1 MKKRLPII
9 LTLLLVCIA
18 VSYASAA
25 NVVASPQNLSVDGVD
40 ADCDKYNID
49 GSNYFKLRDLAQL
62 LSKTDSR
69 FSVSFDEQS
78 NAVTVVSGKEYTPV
92 GGELARGRDQSKT
105 AVVSKQ
111 SVLIDGKVADG
122 LSVYNIGGNNYFK
135 LRDLGDAL
143 CFTVDY
149 DADSNT
155 AIVLSKGSTA
165 VYQNAF
171 EKLLKDVNEKR
182 RADMAREESFDG
194 FEAYLQHHRGE
205 VEITQAEIDS
215 LKNLNNPGKAVLTR
229 AEALEDVD
237 LFFRALHYSYGA
249 YYYFGE
255 ETFQKAEDA
264 IRAELASYQTIK
276 WDQLVSL
283 IYSHLLFVRDGHF
296 SIAGRYEPAF
306 EKSVQ
311 YLYYYSG
318 HSFGKDES
326 GYYLLGET
334 EKWYYTSCGNAN
346 VEMKPY
352 LDGSGRVCYSLCQF
366 CPATAAHT
374 ADSITLTK
382 GAETK
387 TVSVT
392 WSLSQSYLEGGS
404 QVPDYHYL
412 KSNGIALITIRRFD
426 WNYEETMDEFVRTG
440 SDLKNA
446 KLIIIDARSNSG
458 GDEDFIKNWLKS
470 YTGEEPE
477 QKTIISNW
485 GTAMFDRTQAYADL
499 GEEFAAFRTGDK
511 DYELFQ
517 GKLLENSTPILL
529 LTDSMSG
536 SAGESIVT
544 YCRTLDNCLVIGGPT
559 RGAQLVGNVRG
570 WTLPNSGIGFQF
582 GQSFHFIYNMEN
594 VDGKGY
600 EPDLW
605 CDPKTS
611 LQAVLSMVERY
622 DLGSAEGVAALRA
635 AAEYSDQVGRHFPLN
650 VPQRRMSRKRSIL
663 LNLSYGHIPPSSER
677 KTAPEIILILG
688 ALLSLL

>member
-1 MKKRLPII
+1 MKKLLPII

-18 VSYASAA
+18 APYASAA
-25 NVVASPQNLSVDGVD
+25 NVVASPQNLSVDGID

-69 FSVSFDEQS
+69 FSISFDEQS
-78 NAVTVVSGKEYTPV
+78 NAVAVVSGKEYIPV
-92 GGELARGRDQSKT
+92 GGELARGQDQSKT

-111 SVLIDGKVADG
+111 SVLIDGKAVDG
-122 LSVYNIGGNNYFK
+122 LSIYNIGGNNYFK

-143 CFTVDY
+143 GFTVDY

-171 EKLLKDVNEKR
+171 VKLLEDVNEKR
-182 RADMAREESFDG
+182 RADMASEVTFDG
-194 FEAYLQHHRGE
+194 FEDYLQHHRGE

-215 LKNLNNPGKAVLTR
+215 LMDLNHPGKATLTR

-237 LFFRALHYSYGA
+237 LYFRALHYSYGA

-255 ETFQKAEDA
+255 ENFQKAENT
-264 IRAELASYQTIK
+264 IRAKLSSCKTITR
-276 WDQLVSL
+276 DQLISL
-283 IYSHLLFVRDGHF
+283 MYSNLLFVRDGHF
-296 SIAGRYEPAF
+296 CIAGRYEPAY
-306 EKSVQ
+306 ESSVQ
-311 YLYYYSG
+311 YLYYYSDR
-318 HSFGKDES
+318 SFGKDTN
-326 GYYLLGET
+326 GYYLLGES

-346 VEMKPY
+346 AEMQPY
-352 LDGSGRVCYSLCQF
+352 LEKSGRVCYSLRQF

-374 ADSITLTK
+374 TDIITLTK
-382 GAETK
+382 GGETK
-387 TVSVT
+387 TVSLT
-392 WSLSQSYLEGGS
+392 WSLSQSYLEDGS

-426 WNYEETMDEFVRTG
+426 WNREDTMNEFVRTG

-517 GKLLENSTPILL
+517 GKLLANSTPILL

-582 GQSFHFIYNMEN
+582 GQALHFIYSMEN
-594 VDGKGY
+594 VEGKGY
-600 EPDLW
+600 APDLW
-605 CDPKTS
+605 CNPKTS
-611 LQAVLSMVERY
+611 LQSVLNMVERY
-622 DLGSAEGVAALRA
+622 GPGSDEGVAALRA
-635 AAEYSDQVGRHFPLN
+635 QLPN
-650 VPQRRMSRKRSIL
+650 IL
-663 LNLSYGHIPPSSER
+663 T
-677 KTAPEIILILG
+677 K
-688 ALLSLL
+688 

>member
-1 MKKRLPII
+1 MKKLLPII

-18 VSYASAA
+18 APYASAA

-69 FSVSFDEQS
+69 FSISFDEQS
-78 NAVTVVSGKEYTPV
+78 NAVAVVSGKEYTPV
-92 GGELARGRDQSKT
+92 GGELERGRDQFKT

-111 SVLIDGKVADG
+111 SVLIDGKAVDG
-122 LSVYNIGGNNYFK
+122 LSIYNIGGNNYFK

-143 CFTVDY
+143 GFTVDY

-165 VYQNAF
+165 VYQNVF
-171 EKLLKDVNEKR
+171 EKLLEDVNEKR
-182 RADMAREESFDG
+182 RADMASEVTFDG
-194 FEAYLQHHRGE
+194 FEDYLQHHRGE

-215 LKNLNNPGKAVLTR
+215 LMDLNHPGKATLTR

-237 LFFRALHYSYGA
+237 LYFRALHYSYGA

-255 ETFQKAEDA
+255 ENFQKAENT
-264 IRAELASYQTIK
+264 IRAKLSSCKTITR
-276 WDQLVSL
+276 DQLISL
-283 IYSHLLFVRDGHF
+283 MYSNLLFVRDGHF
-296 SIAGRYEPAF
+296 CIAGRYEPAY
-306 EKSVQ
+306 ESSVQ
-311 YLYYYSG
+311 YLYYYSDR
-318 HSFGKDES
+318 SFGKDAN
-326 GYYLLGET
+326 GYYLLGES

-346 VEMKPY
+346 AEMQPY
-352 LDGSGRVCYSLCQF
+352 LEKSGRVCYSLRQF

-374 ADSITLTK
+374 TDIITLTK
-382 GAETK
+382 GGETK
-387 TVSVT
+387 TVSLT
-392 WSLSQSYLEGGS
+392 WSLSQSYLEDGS

-446 KLIIIDARSNSG
+446 KLIIDARSNSG

-582 GQSFHFIYNMEN
+582 GQALHFIYSMEN
-594 VDGKGY
+594 VEGKGY
-600 EPDLW
+600 APDLW
-605 CDPKTS
+605 CNPKTS
-611 LQAVLSMVERY
+611 LQSVLNMVERY
-622 DLGSAEGVAALRA
+622 GLGSDEGVAALRA
-635 AAEYSDQVGRHFPLN
+635 QLPN
-650 VPQRRMSRKRSIL
+650 IL
-663 LNLSYGHIPPSSER
+663 T
-677 KTAPEIILILG
+677 K
-688 ALLSLL
+688 

>member
-1 MKKRLPII
+1 MPII

-18 VSYASAA
+18 APYASAA
-25 NVVASPQNLSVDGVD
+25 NVTVSPQNLSVDGVD

-62 LSKTDSR
+62 LSKTDSC

-78 NAVTVVSGKEYTPV
+78 NAVAVVSGKEYIPV
-92 GGELARGRDQSKT
+92 GGELARGQDHSKT

-111 SVLIDGKVADG
+111 SVLIDGKAVDG
-122 LSVYNIGGNNYFK
+122 LSIYNIGGNNYFK
-135 LRDLGDAL
+135 LRDLGNAL
-143 CFTVDY
+143 GFTVDY

-171 EKLLKDVNEKR
+171 EKLLEDVNEKR
-182 RADMAREESFDG
+182 RADMASEVTFDG
-194 FEAYLQHHRGE
+194 FEDYLQHHRGE

-215 LKNLNNPGKAVLTR
+215 LMDLNHPGKATLTR

-237 LFFRALHYSYGA
+237 LYFRALHYSYGA

-255 ETFQKAEDA
+255 ENFQKAENT
-264 IRAELASYQTIK
+264 IRAKLSSCKTITR
-276 WDQLVSL
+276 DQLISL
-283 IYSHLLFVRDGHF
+283 MYSNLLFVRDGHF

-318 HSFGKDES
+318 QSFGKDKS
-326 GYYLLGET
+326 GYYLLGEN

-346 VEMKPY
+346 VEMQPY
-352 LDGSGRVCYSLCQF
+352 LEKSGRVCYSLRQF
-366 CPATAAHT
+366 CPATAAHST
-374 ADSITLTK
+374 DIITLAK
-382 GAETK
+382 GGETK
-387 TVSVT
+387 TVSLT
-392 WSLSQSYLEGGS
+392 WSLSQSYLEDGS

-412 KSNGIALITIRRFD
+412 KSNDIALITIRRFD

-458 GDEDFIKNWLKS
+458 GNEDFIKNWLKS

-570 WTLPNSGIGFQF
+570 WMLPNSAIGFQF
-582 GQSFHFIYNMEN
+582 GQALHFIYSMEN
-594 VDGKGY
+594 VEGKGY
-600 EPDLW
+600 APDLW
-605 CDPKTS
+605 CNPKTS
-611 LQAVLSMVERY
+611 LQSVLNMVERY

-635 AAEYSDQVGRHFPLN
+635 QLPN
-650 VPQRRMSRKRSIL
+650 IL
-663 LNLSYGHIPPSSER
+663 T
-677 KTAPEIILILG
+677 K
-688 ALLSLL
+688 

>member
-1 MKKRLPII
+1 MKKLLPII

-18 VSYASAA
+18 APYASAA

-40 ADCDKYNID
+40 ADCNKYNID
-49 GSNYFKLRDLAQL
+49 DSNYFKLRDLAQL
-62 LSKTDSR
+62 LNKTDSR
-69 FSVSFDEQS
+69 FSISFDEQS
-78 NAVTVVSGKEYTPV
+78 NAVAVVSGKEYTPV
-92 GGELARGRDQSKT
+92 GGELARGQDQSKT

-111 SVLIDGKVADG
+111 SVLIDGKAADG
-122 LSVYNIGGNNYFK
+122 LSIYNIGGNNYFK

-143 CFTVDY
+143 GFTVDY

-171 EKLLKDVNEKR
+171 VKLLEDVNKKR
-182 RADMAREESFDG
+182 RADMASEVTFDG
-194 FEAYLQHHRGE
+194 FEDYLQHHRGE

-215 LKNLNNPGKAVLTR
+215 LMDLNHPGKATLTR

-237 LFFRALHYSYGA
+237 LYFRALHYSYGA

-255 ETFQKAEDA
+255 ENFQKAENT
-264 IRAELASYQTIK
+264 IRAKLSSCKTITR
-276 WDQLVSL
+276 DQLISL
-283 IYSHLLFVRDGHF
+283 MYSNLLFVRDGHF
-296 SIAGRYEPAF
+296 CIAGRYEPAY
-306 EKSVQ
+306 ESSVQ
-311 YLYYYSG
+311 YLYYYSDR
-318 HSFGKDES
+318 SFGKDAN
-326 GYYLLGET
+326 GYYLLGES

-346 VEMKPY
+346 AEMQPY
-352 LDGSGRVCYSLCQF
+352 LEKSGRVCYSLRQF

-374 ADSITLTK
+374 TDIITLTK
-382 GAETK
+382 GGETK
-387 TVSVT
+387 TVSLT
-392 WSLSQSYLEGGS
+392 WSLSQSYLEDGS

-517 GKLLENSTPILL
+517 GKLLANSTPILL

-570 WTLPNSGIGFQF
+570 WMLPNSAIGFQF
-582 GQSFHFIYNMEN
+582 GQALHFIYSMEN
-594 VDGKGY
+594 VEGKGY
-600 EPDLW
+600 APDLW
-605 CDPKTS
+605 CNPKTS
-611 LQAVLSMVERY
+611 LQSVLNMVERY

-635 AAEYSDQVGRHFPLN
+635 QLPN
-650 VPQRRMSRKRSIL
+650 IL
-663 LNLSYGHIPPSSER
+663 T
-677 KTAPEIILILG
+677 K
-688 ALLSLL
+688 

>member
-1 MKKRLPII
+1 MKKLLSII

-18 VSYASAA
+18 APYASAA

-69 FSVSFDEQS
+69 FSISFDEQS
-78 NAVTVVSGKEYTPV
+78 NAAAVVSGKEYTPV
-92 GGELARGRDQSKT
+92 GGELARGQDQSKT

-111 SVLIDGKVADG
+111 SVLIDGKAADG
-122 LSVYNIGGNNYFK
+122 LSIYNIGGNNYFK

-143 CFTVDY
+143 GFTVDY

-155 AIVLSKGSTA
+155 AIVLSKGSTI

-171 EKLLKDVNEKR
+171 EKLLEDVNEKR
-182 RADMAREESFDG
+182 RADMASEVTFDG
-194 FEAYLQHHRGE
+194 FEDYLQHHRGE

-215 LKNLNNPGKAVLTR
+215 LMDLNHPGKATLTR

-237 LFFRALHYSYGA
+237 LYFRALHYSYGA

-255 ETFQKAEDA
+255 ENFQKAENT
-264 IRAELASYQTIK
+264 IRAKLSSCKTITR
-276 WDQLVSL
+276 DQLISL
-283 IYSHLLFVRDGHF
+283 MYSNLLFVRDGHF
-296 SIAGRYEPAF
+296 CIAGRYEPAY
-306 EKSVQ
+306 ESSVQ
-311 YLYYYSG
+311 YLYYYSDR
-318 HSFGKDES
+318 SFGKDAN
-326 GYYLLGET
+326 GYYLLGES

-346 VEMKPY
+346 AEMQPY
-352 LDGSGRVCYSLCQF
+352 LEKSGRVCYSLRQF

-374 ADSITLTK
+374 TDIITLTK
-382 GAETK
+382 GGETK
-387 TVSVT
+387 TVSLT
-392 WSLSQSYLEGGS
+392 WSLSQSYLEDGS

-517 GKLLENSTPILL
+517 GKLLANSTPILL

-570 WTLPNSGIGFQF
+570 WMLPNSAIGFQF
-582 GQSFHFIYNMEN
+582 GQALHFIYSMEN
-594 VDGKGY
+594 VEGKGY
-600 EPDLW
+600 APDLW
-605 CDPKTS
+605 CNPKTS
-611 LQAVLSMVERY
+611 LQSVLNMVERY
-622 DLGSAEGVAALRA
+622 DLGSSEGVAALRA
-635 AAEYSDQVGRHFPLN
+635 QLPN
-650 VPQRRMSRKRSIL
+650 IL
-663 LNLSYGHIPPSSER
+663 T
-677 KTAPEIILILG
+677 K
-688 ALLSLL
+688 

>member
-1 MKKRLPII
+1 MKKLLPII

-18 VSYASAA
+18 APYASAA

-69 FSVSFDEQS
+69 FSISFDEQS
-78 NAVTVVSGKEYTPV
+78 NAVAVVSGKEYIPV
-92 GGELARGRDQSKT
+92 GGELARGQDHSKT

-111 SVLIDGKVADG
+111 SVLIDGKAVDG
-122 LSVYNIGGNNYFK
+122 LSIYNIGGNNYFK
-135 LRDLGDAL
+135 LRDLGNAL
-143 CFTVDY
+143 GFTVDY

-171 EKLLKDVNEKR
+171 VKLLEDVNEKR
-182 RADMAREESFDG
+182 RADMASEVTFDG
-194 FEAYLQHHRGE
+194 FEDYLQHHRGE

-215 LKNLNNPGKAVLTR
+215 LMDLNHPGKATLTR

-237 LFFRALHYSYGA
+237 LYFRALHYSYGA

-255 ETFQKAEDA
+255 ENFQKAENT
-264 IRAELASYQTIK
+264 IRAKLSSCKTITR
-276 WDQLVSL
+276 DQLISL
-283 IYSHLLFVRDGHF
+283 MYSNLLFVRDGHF
-296 SIAGRYEPAF
+296 CIAGRYEPAY
-306 EKSVQ
+306 ESSVQ
-311 YLYYYSG
+311 YLYYYSDR
-318 HSFGKDES
+318 SFGKDAN
-326 GYYLLGET
+326 GYYLLGES

-346 VEMKPY
+346 AEMQPY
-352 LDGSGRVCYSLCQF
+352 LEKSGRVCYSLRQF

-374 ADSITLTK
+374 TDIITLTK
-382 GAETK
+382 GGETK
-387 TVSVT
+387 TVSLT
-392 WSLSQSYLEGGS
+392 WSLSQSYLEDGS

-517 GKLLENSTPILL
+517 GKLLANSTPILL

-570 WTLPNSGIGFQF
+570 WMLPNSAIGFQF
-582 GQSFHFIYNMEN
+582 GQALHFIYSMEN
-594 VDGKGY
+594 VEGKGY
-600 EPDLW
+600 APDLW
-605 CDPKTS
+605 CNPKTS
-611 LQAVLSMVERY
+611 LQSVLNMVELY

-635 AAEYSDQVGRHFPLN
+635 QLPN
-650 VPQRRMSRKRSIL
+650 IL
-663 LNLSYGHIPPSSER
+663 T
-677 KTAPEIILILG
+677 K
-688 ALLSLL
+688 

>member
-92 GGELARGRDQSKT
+92 GGELERGRDQSKT

-111 SVLIDGKVADG
+111 SVLIDGKAADG

-143 CFTVDY
+143 GFTVDY

-255 ETFQKAEDA
+255 ETFQRRKMPSVQNLHPIRRSSGTSSSRSFTRTCFSFGTDISRSPGGMNRPLKKA
-264 IRAELASYQTIK
+264 
-276 WDQLVSL
+276 
-283 IYSHLLFVRDGHF
+283 F
-296 SIAGRYEPAF
+296 SIFTITAVKA
-306 EKSVQ
+306 
-311 YLYYYSG
+311 L
-318 HSFGKDES
+318 
-326 GYYLLGET
+326 
-334 EKWYYTSCGNAN
+334 A
-346 VEMKPY
+346 EMKAGTICWGKPR
-352 LDGSGRVCYSLCQF
+352 SGTIP
-366 CPATAAHT
+366 PAAT
-374 ADSITLTK
+374 
-382 GAETK
+382 
-387 TVSVT
+387 
-392 WSLSQSYLEGGS
+392 
-404 QVPDYHYL
+404 
-412 KSNGIALITIRRFD
+412 
-426 WNYEETMDEFVRTG
+426 
-440 SDLKNA
+440 
-446 KLIIIDARSNSG
+446 
-458 GDEDFIKNWLKS
+458 
-470 YTGEEPE
+470 
-477 QKTIISNW
+477 
-485 GTAMFDRTQAYADL
+485 
-499 GEEFAAFRTGDK
+499 
-511 DYELFQ
+511 
-517 GKLLENSTPILL
+517 
-529 LTDSMSG
+529 
-536 SAGESIVT
+536 
-544 YCRTLDNCLVIGGPT
+544 
-559 RGAQLVGNVRG
+559 
-570 WTLPNSGIGFQF
+570 
-582 GQSFHFIYNMEN
+582 
-594 VDGKGY
+594 
-600 EPDLW
+600 
-605 CDPKTS
+605 
-611 LQAVLSMVERY
+611 
-622 DLGSAEGVAALRA
+622 
-635 AAEYSDQVGRHFPLN
+635 
-650 VPQRRMSRKRSIL
+650 RMSK
-663 LNLSYGHIPPSSER
+663 
-677 KTAPEIILILG
+677 
-688 ALLSLL
+688 

>member
-1 MKKRLPII
+1 M
-9 LTLLLVCIA
+9 TLLLVCIA
-18 VSYASAA
+18 APYASAA
-25 NVVASPQNLSVDGVD
+25 NVTVSPQNLSVDGVD

-69 FSVSFDEQS
+69 FSISFDEQS
-78 NAVTVVSGKEYTPV
+78 NAVAVVSGKEYIPV
-92 GGELARGRDQSKT
+92 GGELARGQDQSKT

-111 SVLIDGKVADG
+111 SVLIDGKAVDG
-122 LSVYNIGGNNYFK
+122 LSIYNIGGNNYFK
-135 LRDLGDAL
+135 LRDLGNAL
-143 CFTVDY
+143 GFTVDY

-171 EKLLKDVNEKR
+171 VKLLEDVNEKR
-182 RADMAREESFDG
+182 RADMASEVTFDG
-194 FEAYLQHHRGE
+194 FEDYLQHHRGE

-215 LKNLNNPGKAVLTR
+215 LMDLNHPGKATLTR

-237 LFFRALHYSYGA
+237 LYFRALHYSYGA

-255 ETFQKAEDA
+255 ENFQKAENT
-264 IRAELASYQTIK
+264 IRAKLSSCKTITR
-276 WDQLVSL
+276 DQLISL
-283 IYSHLLFVRDGHF
+283 MYSNLLFVRDGHF
-296 SIAGRYEPAF
+296 CIAGRYEPAY
-306 EKSVQ
+306 ESSVQ
-311 YLYYYSG
+311 YLYYYSDR
-318 HSFGKDES
+318 SFGKDAN
-326 GYYLLGET
+326 GYYLLGES

-346 VEMKPY
+346 AEMQPY
-352 LDGSGRVCYSLCQF
+352 LEKSGRVCYSLRQF

-374 ADSITLTK
+374 TDIITLTK
-382 GAETK
+382 GGETK
-387 TVSVT
+387 TVSLT
-392 WSLSQSYLEGGS
+392 WSLSQSYLEDGS

-570 WTLPNSGIGFQF
+570 WMLPNSAIGFQF
-582 GQSFHFIYNMEN
+582 GQALHFIYSMEN
-594 VDGKGY
+594 VEGKGY
-600 EPDLW
+600 APDLW
-605 CDPKTS
+605 CNPKTS
-611 LQAVLSMVERY
+611 LQSVLNMVERY

-635 AAEYSDQVGRHFPLN
+635 QLPN
-650 VPQRRMSRKRSIL
+650 IL
-663 LNLSYGHIPPSSER
+663 T
-677 KTAPEIILILG
+677 K
-688 ALLSLL
+688 

>member
-1 MKKRLPII
+1 MKKLLPII

-18 VSYASAA
+18 APYASAA

-69 FSVSFDEQS
+69 FSISFDEQS
-78 NAVTVVSGKEYTPV
+78 NAVAVVSGKEYIPV
-92 GGELARGRDQSKT
+92 GGELARGQDQSKT

-111 SVLIDGKVADG
+111 SVLIDGKAVDG
-122 LSVYNIGGNNYFK
+122 LSIYNIGGNNYFK
-135 LRDLGDAL
+135 LRDLGNAL
-143 CFTVDY
+143 GFTVDY

-165 VYQNAF
+165 AYQNAF
-171 EKLLKDVNEKR
+171 EKLLEDVNEKR
-182 RADMAREESFDG
+182 RADMASEVTFDG
-194 FEAYLQHHRGE
+194 FEDYLQHHRGE

-215 LKNLNNPGKAVLTR
+215 LMDLNHPGKATLTR

-237 LFFRALHYSYGA
+237 LYFRALHYSYGA

-255 ETFQKAEDA
+255 ENFQKAENT
-264 IRAELASYQTIK
+264 IRAKLSSCKTITR
-276 WDQLVSL
+276 DQLISL
-283 IYSHLLFVRDGHF
+283 MYSNLLFVRDGHF
-296 SIAGRYEPAF
+296 CIAGRYEPAY
-306 EKSVQ
+306 ESSVQ
-311 YLYYYSG
+311 YLYYYSDR
-318 HSFGKDES
+318 SFGKDTN
-326 GYYLLGET
+326 GYYLLGES

-346 VEMKPY
+346 AEMQPY
-352 LDGSGRVCYSLCQF
+352 LEKSGRVCYSLRQF

-374 ADSITLTK
+374 TDIITLTK
-382 GAETK
+382 GGETK
-387 TVSVT
+387 TVSLT
-392 WSLSQSYLEGGS
+392 WSLSQSYLEDGS

-426 WNYEETMDEFVRTG
+426 WNREDTMNEFVRTG

-517 GKLLENSTPILL
+517 GKLLANSTPILL

-582 GQSFHFIYNMEN
+582 GQALHFIYSMEN
-594 VDGKGY
+594 VEGKGY
-600 EPDLW
+600 APDLW
-605 CDPKTS
+605 CNSKTS
-611 LQAVLSMVERY
+611 LQSVLNMVERY
-622 DLGSAEGVAALRA
+622 GLGSAEGVAALRA
-635 AAEYSDQVGRHFPLN
+635 QLPN
-650 VPQRRMSRKRSIL
+650 IL
-663 LNLSYGHIPPSSER
+663 T
-677 KTAPEIILILG
+677 K
-688 ALLSLL
+688 

>member
-1 MKKRLPII
+1 MKKLLPII

-18 VSYASAA
+18 APYASAA

-69 FSVSFDEQS
+69 FSISFDEQS
-78 NAVTVVSGKEYTPV
+78 NAVAVVSGKEYIPV
-92 GGELARGRDQSKT
+92 GGELARGQDQSKT

-111 SVLIDGKVADG
+111 SVLIDGKAVDG
-122 LSVYNIGGNNYFK
+122 LSIYNIGGNNYFK
-135 LRDLGDAL
+135 LRDLGNAL
-143 CFTVDY
+143 GFTVDY

-171 EKLLKDVNEKR
+171 VKLLEDVNEKR
-182 RADMAREESFDG
+182 RADMASEVTFDG
-194 FEAYLQHHRGE
+194 FEDYLQHHRGE

-215 LKNLNNPGKAVLTR
+215 LMDLNHPGKATLTR

-237 LFFRALHYSYGA
+237 LYFRALHYSYGA

-255 ETFQKAEDA
+255 ENFQKAEN
-264 IRAELASYQTIK
+264 TIHAK
-276 WDQLVSL
+276 LSSCKTITRDQLISL
-283 IYSHLLFVRDGHF
+283 MYSNLLFVRDGHF
-296 SIAGRYEPAF
+296 CIAGRYEPAY
-306 EKSVQ
+306 ESSVQ
-311 YLYYYSG
+311 YLYYYSDR
-318 HSFGKDES
+318 SFGKDAN
-326 GYYLLGET
+326 GYYLLGES

-346 VEMKPY
+346 AEMQPY
-352 LDGSGRVCYSLCQF
+352 LEKSGRVCYSLRQF

-374 ADSITLTK
+374 TDIITLTK
-382 GAETK
+382 GGETK
-387 TVSVT
+387 AVSLT
-392 WSLSQSYLEGGS
+392 WSLSQSYLEDGS
-404 QVPDYHYL
+404 QLPDYHYL

-544 YCRTLDNCLVIGGPT
+544 YCRTLDNCLVIGGST

-570 WTLPNSGIGFQF
+570 WMLPNSGIGFQF
-582 GQSFHFIYNMEN
+582 GQALHFIYSMEN
-594 VDGKGY
+594 VEGKGY
-600 EPDLW
+600 APDLW
-605 CDPKTS
+605 CNPKTS
-611 LQAVLSMVERY
+611 LQSVLNMVERY

-635 AAEYSDQVGRHFPLN
+635 QLPN
-650 VPQRRMSRKRSIL
+650 IL
-663 LNLSYGHIPPSSER
+663 T
-677 KTAPEIILILG
+677 K
-688 ALLSLL
+688 